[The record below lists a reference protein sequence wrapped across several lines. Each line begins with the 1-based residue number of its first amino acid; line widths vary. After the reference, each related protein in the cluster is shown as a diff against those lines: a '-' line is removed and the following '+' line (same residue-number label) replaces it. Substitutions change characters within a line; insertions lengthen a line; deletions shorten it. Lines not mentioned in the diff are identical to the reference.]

1 MNTANHDAASSTEGL
16 HSEPVS
22 GRTMIAGLFA
32 YQAQAESAIAQL
44 RNTGFTDDQLDV
56 VPSENRERAGLLVTV
71 MTADRVAEA
80 LEILTRNGGDT
91 GTGYAHLGSSQ
102 EPSPAATGER
112 QRIEL
117 RAETLHVN
125 KRQVKTGEVRIRK
138 EIITEIRTIQVPV
151 TREELVIEQHV
162 FKEGEAD
169 TDAASNIQEIRIPL
183 MEEQV
188 VIEKRSVV
196 IEEVFID
203 KQRIQEVRRIT
214 EPIRREQLLIEHEKF
229 TDPTP
234 DRLS

>member
-1 MNTANHDAASSTEGL
+1 MNTVNHDTAPSTEGL
-16 HSEPVS
+16 HSEPAA

-71 MTADRVAEA
+71 TTADRVAEA
-80 LEILTRNGGDT
+80 LEILARNGGDT
-91 GTGYAHLGSSQ
+91 GTGYSQDSSQ
-102 EPSPAATGER
+102 EPSPTATGER

-125 KRQVKTGEVRIRK
+125 KRRVKTGEVRIRK

-162 FKEGEAD
+162 FAEDETD
-169 TDAASNIQEIRIPL
+169 TDAAGNIQEIRIPL

-203 KQRIQEVRRIT
+203 KQEIKEIRRIT
-214 EPIRREQLLIEHEKF
+214 EPVRREQLLVEHEKF
-229 TDPTP
+229 TNPSP